1 MSFWQHQIFFCSG
14 TRTERGVH
22 LKVYD
27 LCVLGGLSMKSL
39 VVKRSVALAG
49 RETSVS
55 LEDAFWNRLKEI
67 AGHQGMTLSDLI
79 AAIDSRRQ
87 HRNLSSALRIFVLD
101 FYCSQNDEVASISPT
116 EHMRNERTPLGDSRG
131 I

>member
-1 MSFWQHQIFFCSG
+1 M
-14 TRTERGVH
+14 H

-27 LCVLGGLSMKSL
+27 LYVLGGLSMKSL

-101 FYCSQNDEVASISPT
+101 FYCSPNDEVARLSPT
-116 EHMRNERTPLGDSRG
+116 EHMRNERTPLGDLRG